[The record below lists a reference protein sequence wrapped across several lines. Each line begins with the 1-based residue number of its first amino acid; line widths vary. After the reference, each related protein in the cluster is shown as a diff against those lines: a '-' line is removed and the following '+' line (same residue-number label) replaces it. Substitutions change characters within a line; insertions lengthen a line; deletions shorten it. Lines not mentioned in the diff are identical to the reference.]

1 MSLNQ
6 VYIGNLDV
14 DASVNDLH
22 KDFDRYGR
30 IRDIWVARKPPGFA
44 FIEYEDERDAS
55 DAVQDMNGRW
65 ILDKRIRVEI
75 SRRGRPGE
83 RRNDVPR
90 APPRRTDYRVRV
102 SGLSGSVG
110 WRDLKDMLREVADPA
125 FVDVFGNGDGIAE
138 FFAES
143 DVDRVIRKLDDTR
156 FMGNYI
162 RIVKKELG
170 ENGIGNM
177 TVEEEEGETMGEI
190 KREIIVQEAAQDLT
204 LDLVL
209 VIDPTNAENVLQ
221 ICQRCDMMKLYP
233 NQHFKPSPW

>member
-162 RIVKKELG
+162 RIR
-170 ENGIGNM
+170 
-177 TVEEEEGETMGEI
+177 EEGAGRERDREYDRGRGRGRDDGRDKERDHRSRSRSRSHSRSRSRDRSD
-190 KREIIVQEAAQDLT
+190 KR
-204 LDLVL
+204 
-209 VIDPTNAENVLQ
+209 
-221 ICQRCDMMKLYP
+221 
-233 NQHFKPSPW
+233 